1 MLYYFTFSQLYD
13 TDIYIYIYI
22 YILYIYIYIITNC
35 ETNCYNFQK
44 KVSKIIIFKII

>member
-13 TDIYIYIYI
+13 TDIYIYI